1 MKLSRRDFLRQV
13 VAVGVTA
20 ALPLPVGSYD
30 GPETRLFSS
39 KLISE
44 IKKQCLKK
52 PQLTT
57 QNISGEKYCLMVV
70 SPEVFRL
77 LKESPSWEPVT

>member
-39 KLISE
+39 KLIS
-44 IKKQCLKK
+44 
-52 PQLTT
+52 
-57 QNISGEKYCLMVV
+57 GEKYCLMVV